1 MSYEELAAHA
11 TEIMEKAMKW
21 DLERMGYIDNGDGT
35 YTSTSSYP
43 NGYGTTGYSSP
54 STGGYPAQS
63 QVDADMEEVSNRYN
77 DVPELFAPFTWL
89 PDPADFDAGIEDLT
103 AAMGR
108 LSQGAGAEDPT
119 NGSAM
124 PANTVLDGMDTSQ
137 DYLARWTGLAA
148 TQFKEK
154 FVDTFESITTN
165 QFLLASYVK
174 GALEAEKS
182 LWDAARRNIDE
193 IAEDTITALEECG
206 DCGKNEWGMAF
217 TVAGAVVALVAVPF
231 TGGGSA
237 LAFAAIGGALSI
249 GGAAVGNMDDPPEL
263 DMSGESAEAVV
274 NNMRDAI
281 SKLKD
286 EISKA
291 EQKIV
296 DKMTE
301 LTGLV
306 NSNKDV
312 FVAPRPNLADAGP
325 GSIRDDMGV
334 PR

>member
-1 MSYEELAAHA
+1 MSYQELSAHA
-11 TEIMEKAMKW
+11 TEIMEKAVKW
-21 DLERMGYIDNGDGT
+21 DLEHMGYIDNGDGT
-35 YTSTSSYP
+35 FTSTNSYP
-43 NGYGTTGYSSP
+43 YGHGVPGYGSP
-54 STGGYPAQS
+54 STGGYPTQS
-63 QVDADMEEVSNRYN
+63 QVDSDMAEVSGRYD
-77 DVPELFAPFTWL
+77 DVPELFSPFTWM
-89 PDPADFDAGIEDLT
+89 PDPADFDSGIADLT

-119 NGSAM
+119 NGAAM

-182 LWDAARRNIDE
+182 LWAAARENIDQ
-193 IAEDTITALEECG
+193 IAHDTITALEECG

-217 TVAGAVVALVAVPF
+217 TVAGAVVALAAVPF

-237 LAFAAIGGALSI
+237 LAFAAVGGALSI
-249 GGAAVGNMDDPPEL
+249 GGAAVGNLEDPPEL
-263 DMSGESAEAVV
+263 DMSGESASAVV
-274 NNMRDAI
+274 DNMREAI
-281 SKLKD
+281 ARLKE
-286 EISKA
+286 EIAKA
-291 EQKIV
+291 EQRIV
-296 DKMTE
+296 DKMAE

-306 NSNKDV
+306 NGHKDV
-312 FVAPRPNLADAGP
+312 FVAPRPHLADAGP